1 MRTIRVEIKNLCEAA
16 GVPPVQELN
25 SAQADLMIRSQYG
38 FLPQPITW
46 QISGNEVVI
55 QYPEASEANRNE
67 AERLAVRAGNHAAAG
82 KYDRAIGILKRTL
95 ELAPSMHRARLD
107 LAMAYVQVGD
117 VDNAID
123 HLIEVLRMNPTDSSS
138 WVVLANLYIQKK
150 SDHKT
155 GEKFLRKALEI
166 TPSNP
171 WALNSLATL
180 AMEEGKFVDAFP
192 IFEQII
198 ASSPKFAN
206 AYYGEAVIYSH
217 AEKPDQAVMVLE
229 KMFACAEMQD
239 VRSRPVYAVA
249 RQMFSELQVRLAER
263 NQPEVLSL
271 LQNYQAEVEYLSGYP
286 VRIQPEEFETKI
298 GATLQVAWKHK
309 RDFHLLKVRSSYPPP
324 LVAHLECHELTH
336 LKLESVARKAGKN
349 LFFTTTAATRE
360 KAIRSI
366 ENDIRRWEKAGFSE
380 ERIIQ
385 VTLSL
390 TRGLCEFLFN
400 CPLDMLIERDLRSS
414 FPLLRPAQFLSVCKL
429 ATEAAETNRHPE
441 VRKLYPPQL
450 MKVLLALNGTNALFL
465 DDLFKGTTEFSSAYR
480 GEETFALSQKLWKH
494 WQERSTNLD
503 PGAEYGIVDEFA
515 DMVGL
520 RGWYEWKSDPFEP
533 SRPIT

>member
-155 GEKFLRKALEI
+155 GEKFLRKTLEI

-239 VRSRPVYAVA
+239 VRSRPVYAAA
-249 RQMFSELQVRLAER
+249 RQLFGELQVKLAER
-263 NQPEVLSL
+263 NQLEVFQLV
-271 LQNYQAEVEYLSGYP
+271 QNYQAEVEFVSNYP
-286 VRIQPEEFETKI
+286 VRIQAEEFNTKI

-309 RDFHLLKVRSSYPPP
+309 RDFHLLLIRSSYPPT
-324 LVAHLECHELTH
+324 LIAHLECHELTH

-380 ERIIQ
+380 ERIIE

-429 ATEAAETNRHPE
+429 ATKAAETDRHPE

-465 DDLFKGTTEFSSAYR
+465 DDLFKGTTELSNAYR
-480 GEETFALSQKLWKH
+480 SEETFGLSQKLWKH
-494 WQERSTNLD
+494 WQERSTNLS
-503 PGAEYGIVDEFA
+503 PGAEYGLEDEFA

-520 RGWYEWKSDPFEP
+520 RGWYEWKSDCLET
-533 SRPIT
+533 SKPIT